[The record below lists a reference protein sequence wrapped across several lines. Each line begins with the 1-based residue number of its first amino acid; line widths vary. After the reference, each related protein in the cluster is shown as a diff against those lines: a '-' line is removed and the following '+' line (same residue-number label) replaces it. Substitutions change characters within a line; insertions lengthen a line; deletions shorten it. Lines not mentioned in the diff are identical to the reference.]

1 MLLNDAGKPDAPAD
15 NDLAESEATKSAV
28 PKSDATVCFV
38 RGTHIKTIAGE
49 RPVEALSVNDLILT
63 MDAGY
68 QPIRWIGSRT
78 LDGND
83 LAAKPG
89 LRPIRIC
96 AGALAPGLPTG
107 DLIVS
112 PNHRILSRS
121 KIARNMFGFPEVL
134 VAAKDLVFLGG
145 VAIADD
151 LDVVEYWHFMF
162 DRHQVVYAEGSAAES
177 LFASGEALA
186 AIPPE
191 ALRELFEIMPELARM
206 DARVEKRLARPEL
219 TGQPARH
226 LALRHARQNRAF
238 FAEL

>member
-1 MLLNDAGKPDAPAD
+1 MPLTDNGKPDAPAE
-15 NDLAESEATKSAV
+15 NDLAENGATKSEA

-63 MDAGY
+63 MDTGY

-78 LDGND
+78 LDGHD

-89 LRPIRIC
+89 LRPIRIR
-96 AGALAPGLPTG
+96 AGALAPGLPTR

-151 LDVVEYWHFMF
+151 LDAVEYWHFMF

-177 LFASGEALA
+177 LLASSEALA

-191 ALRELFEIMPELARM
+191 ALRELFEIMPELSRM
-206 DARVEKRLARPEL
+206 DSRIKTQLARPEL

-226 LALRHARQNRAF
+226 LALRHARRNRAF
-238 FAEL
+238 FAEV

>member
-1 MLLNDAGKPDAPAD
+1 MLLNEAGKPDAPAG
-15 NDLAESEATKSAV
+15 NDPSENGPAKSEA

-38 RGTHIKTIAGE
+38 RGTRIKTIAGE

-63 MDAGY
+63 MDTGF

-78 LDGND
+78 LGGND
-83 LAAKPG
+83 LAAKPS

-96 AGALAPGLPTG
+96 AGALAPGLPTR
-107 DLIVS
+107 DLVVS

-121 KIARNMFGFPEVL
+121 RIARNMFGFPEVL

-151 LDVVEYWHFMF
+151 LDMVEYWHFMF

-177 LFASGEALA
+177 LFASPEALA
-186 AIPPE
+186 SIPQE
-191 ALRELFEIMPELARM
+191 ALQELFAIMPELSRM
-206 DARVEKRLARPEL
+206 DGPATRQLARPEL

-226 LALRHARQNRAF
+226 LALRHARRNRAF
-238 FAEL
+238 FAEV

>member
-1 MLLNDAGKPDAPAD
+1 MLLNDSGKPDAPAV
-15 NDLAESEATKSAV
+15 NDPSENYPAKSEA
-28 PKSDATVCFV
+28 PISDQTVCFV
-38 RGTHIKTIAGE
+38 RGTRIKTIAGE

-63 MDAGY
+63 MDTGY

-78 LDGND
+78 LGGNE

-151 LDVVEYWHFMF
+151 LDAVEYWHFMF
-162 DRHQVVYAEGSAAES
+162 DRHQVVYAEGAAAES
-177 LFASGEALA
+177 LFASPEALA
-186 AIPPE
+186 SIPQE
-191 ALRELFEIMPELARM
+191 SLQELLEIMPELSRM
-206 DARVEKRLARPEL
+206 DGQVKRQLARPEL

-226 LALRHARQNRAF
+226 LALRHARRNRAF
-238 FAEL
+238 FAEV